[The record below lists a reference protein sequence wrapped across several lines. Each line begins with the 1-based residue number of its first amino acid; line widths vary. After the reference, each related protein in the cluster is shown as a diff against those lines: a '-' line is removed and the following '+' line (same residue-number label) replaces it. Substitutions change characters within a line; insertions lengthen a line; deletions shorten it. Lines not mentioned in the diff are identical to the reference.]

1 MPVYN
6 KLVRDNIPQ
15 IIQAT
20 GKSFETRILEKEEY
34 INELKKK
41 SFEELDEY
49 MTAETN
55 AEAIEELADLMEI
68 IKAFAEVHG
77 SSLAEVEK
85 IRQEKAEKRGG
96 FEEKIF
102 LVQVED

>member
-20 GKSFETRILEKEEY
+20 GKSFETRILENEEY

-68 IKAFAEVHG
+68 IKAFAEAHG

-85 IRQEKAEKRGG
+85 IRREKAEKRGG